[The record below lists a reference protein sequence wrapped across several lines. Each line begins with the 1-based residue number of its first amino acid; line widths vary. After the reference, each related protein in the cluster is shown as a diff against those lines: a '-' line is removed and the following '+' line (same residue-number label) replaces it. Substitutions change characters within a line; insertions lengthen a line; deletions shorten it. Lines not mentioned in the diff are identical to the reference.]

1 MFVFSDKV
9 ENNRMPF
16 TTIVADRVALRQ
28 LIAKDAQR
36 IFEYRSH
43 PEVSRYQS
51 WGIESRAEIQS
62 QIESLAIS
70 EPATP
75 GPWYQIGIVL
85 QLTGELIGDCGFHVV
100 ETEPR
105 QAEFG
110 ISLDPK
116 YQCCGYATETLR
128 ALLNYLLIE
137 LDKHRAFGSVDPR
150 NLRSIKLMQRVG
162 MRKEAHFVQSLWF
175 QGEWVDDM
183 IFAMLASD
191 WKAMKRKMNGST
203 R

>member
-1 MFVFSDKV
+1 
-9 ENNRMPF
+9 MPF
-16 TTIVADRVALRQ
+16 TTIVAERVALRQ
-28 LIAKDAQR
+28 LIATDAQR
-36 IFEYRSH
+36 IFEYRSR
-43 PEVSRYQS
+43 PEVSCYQS
-51 WGIESRAEIQS
+51 WGIESKAEIQS
-62 QIESLAIS
+62 QIESLAMI
-70 EPATP
+70 EPGTP

-116 YQCCGYATETLR
+116 YQCFGYATETLR

-150 NLRSIKLMQRVG
+150 NLRSIKLMRRVG
-162 MRKEAHFVQSLWF
+162 MRKEAHFVRSLWF

-191 WKAMKRKMNGST
+191 WKAMKRKMNWST